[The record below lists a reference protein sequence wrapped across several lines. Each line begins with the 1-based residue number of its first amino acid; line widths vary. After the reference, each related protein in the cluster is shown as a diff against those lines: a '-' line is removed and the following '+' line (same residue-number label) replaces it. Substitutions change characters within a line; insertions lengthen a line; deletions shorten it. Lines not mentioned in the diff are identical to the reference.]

1 MRLVVPR
8 ELAHGNPSFAARRGL
23 AAKRGLVVKL
33 ALPRASSWG
42 AMRLVVPR
50 ELAHGNQS
58 FAARTVA

>member
-33 ALPRASSWG
+33 ALPRASS
-42 AMRLVVPR
+42 
-50 ELAHGNQS
+50 
-58 FAARTVA
+58 